1 MSMWTHVTGCI
12 YVDTMQDRKDIKK
25 YIKKILKDAPLI
37 TGSEKNAD
45 IFINPLSGYN
55 TSVFNGDNIED
66 FQTCATI
73 TIVADLRD
81 REMEK
86 TQEEIV
92 GFTDFIRDK
101 FLIIDTS
108 LRLTDG
114 NTNTLFLSNG
124 DDLLVI
130 KNVYIK
136 KGKGGN

>member
-1 MSMWTHVTGCI
+1 M
-12 YVDTMQDRKDIKK
+12 
-25 YIKKILKDAPLI
+25 
-37 TGSEKNAD
+37 
-45 IFINPLSGYN
+45 
-55 TSVFNGDNIED
+55 
-66 FQTCATI
+66 
-73 TIVADLRD
+73 ADLRD

-136 KGKGGN
+136 KRKRRKLEWNLKLEIR

>member
-1 MSMWTHVTGCI
+1 M
-12 YVDTMQDRKDIKK
+12 
-25 YIKKILKDAPLI
+25 
-37 TGSEKNAD
+37 
-45 IFINPLSGYN
+45 
-55 TSVFNGDNIED
+55 
-66 FQTCATI
+66 
-73 TIVADLRD
+73 ADLRD

-136 KGKGGN
+136 KEKGGN

>member
-1 MSMWTHVTGCI
+1 MWTHVTGCI
-12 YVDTMQDRKDIKK
+12 YVDTMHNSKNIKK
-25 YIKKILKDAPLI
+25 YVEKILKDVPLI
-37 TGSEKNAD
+37 TGSERNAD

-66 FQTCATI
+66 FQTCAAI

-92 GFTDFIRDK
+92 GFINFIRDK

-114 NTNTLFLSNG
+114 NTNTLFLSDG

-130 KNVYIK
+130 KNVYIEK
-136 KGKGGN
+136 EKGGN

>member
-1 MSMWTHVTGCI
+1 MWTHVTGCI

-25 YIKKILKDAPLI
+25 YIKEILKDAPLI

-81 REMEK
+81 REIEK

-101 FLIIDTS
+101 FLILDAS

>member
-66 FQTCATI
+66 FQTCAAI

-130 KNVYIK
+130 KNVDIK

>member
-1 MSMWTHVTGCI
+1 
-12 YVDTMQDRKDIKK
+12 
-25 YIKKILKDAPLI
+25 
-37 TGSEKNAD
+37 
-45 IFINPLSGYN
+45 
-55 TSVFNGDNIED
+55 
-66 FQTCATI
+66 
-73 TIVADLRD
+73 
-81 REMEK
+81 MEK

-136 KGKGGN
+136 KRKRRKLEWNLKLEIR

>member
-81 REMEK
+81 REIEK

-101 FLIIDTS
+101 FLIIDAS

-114 NTNTLFLSNG
+114 NTNTLFLSNE

-130 KNVYIK
+130 KNVYIEK
-136 KGKGGN
+136 EKGGN

>member
-25 YIKKILKDAPLI
+25 YIKEILKDAPLI

>member
-1 MSMWTHVTGCI
+1 M
-12 YVDTMQDRKDIKK
+12 
-25 YIKKILKDAPLI
+25 
-37 TGSEKNAD
+37 
-45 IFINPLSGYN
+45 
-55 TSVFNGDNIED
+55 
-66 FQTCATI
+66 
-73 TIVADLRD
+73 ADLRD

-92 GFTDFIRDK
+92 GFTDFIREK
-101 FLIIDTS
+101 FLIIDAS

-136 KGKGGN
+136 KEKGGN

>member
-1 MSMWTHVTGCI
+1 M
-12 YVDTMQDRKDIKK
+12 
-25 YIKKILKDAPLI
+25 
-37 TGSEKNAD
+37 
-45 IFINPLSGYN
+45 
-55 TSVFNGDNIED
+55 
-66 FQTCATI
+66 
-73 TIVADLRD
+73 ADLRD
-81 REMEK
+81 REIEK

-92 GFTDFIRDK
+92 GFTDFIRNK

-136 KGKGGN
+136 KEKGGN